1 MFYIRGE
8 TILRE
13 FQLLPHFVQ
22 LCLIIPPITEEVT
35 VPTPNHCHSLNT
47 SRTWTVNHRPSI
59 SQHQPQYITDQANGR
74 SLHSNGSVP
83 SRCIFVWCHILR
95 QQNQKWKTKDGLSVS
110 FMEAVWRNI
119 LSSSEVWIYLSSHAL
134 IMMRRR
140 TVVIMMVMMLIMII
154 LMMILQNTVLMIL
167 RALPFSQYW

>member
-1 MFYIRGE
+1 MSYTRGE
-8 TILRE
+8 TILKK

-119 LSSSEVWIYLSSHAL
+119 LSSSEVRITLIYPSEGFLLAMLWMVKKSKNTQYILWSLSPKWI
-134 IMMRRR
+134 
-140 TVVIMMVMMLIMII
+140 
-154 LMMILQNTVLMIL
+154 
-167 RALPFSQYW
+167 F